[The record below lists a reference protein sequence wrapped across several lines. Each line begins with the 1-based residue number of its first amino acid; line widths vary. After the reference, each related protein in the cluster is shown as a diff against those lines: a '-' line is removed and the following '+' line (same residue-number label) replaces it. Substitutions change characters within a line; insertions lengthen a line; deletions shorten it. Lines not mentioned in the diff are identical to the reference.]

1 MLPKYFR
8 SSFKGFTLIEL
19 LVAISILSV
28 VAAIGLT
35 TFTQAQKVAR
45 DSKRKQDLRSIA
57 VALEVYYQ
65 KYKHYPC
72 ATWWINSTGGGY
84 WITNTSNIPSDSA
97 YCGNSSSA
105 NSDPFNSTFIST
117 MPVDPV
123 NSGGYS
129 YVYWSRGD
137 GYPAGPPGCGT
148 ITGQSYYM
156 YTKLENTADPD
167 AHSKKQYKFCDTVF
181 GTAYNDFFFVTSE

>member
-8 SSFKGFTLIEL
+8 SSFRGFTLIEL
-19 LVAISILSV
+19 LVAISILAV

-72 ATWWINSTGGGY
+72 ATWWINSTSGGF
-84 WITNTSNIPSDSA
+84 WITNTSNTPGETA
-97 YCGNSSSA
+97 NCGNTSSA
-105 NSDPFNSTFIST
+105 TSDPFNSTFITT
-117 MPVDPV
+117 MPVDPI

-129 YVYWSRGD
+129 YVYWSRAD
-137 GYPAGPPGCGT
+137 GYAGPPACST
-148 ITGQSYYM
+148 VTGQAYYM
-156 YTKLENTADPD
+156 YAKLENTADPD
-167 AHSKKQYKFCDTVF
+167 AHSKKQYKFCNTVF
-181 GTAYNDFFFVTSE
+181 GAAFDNYFFVTSE